1 MILRIK
7 PLQISAKL
15 EKTRFESMKKQGNV
29 YAIGKNCP
37 WVCTAPFSVI
47 LFNLY
52 RTYRSRVPLSSNPV
66 IPPRD
71 RKYTS
76 GDHKGDDKR
85 DQEQSR
91 PGKGGYQQRRQK
103 LAQKH
108 RHGTEADIQ
117 SLLFRRALVN
127 NQTVKQR
134 RGTTKS
140 QSGEKYRDP

>member
-1 MILRIK
+1 M
-7 PLQISAKL
+7 SGNL
-15 EKTRFESMKKQGNV
+15 EKIRFKSMEKRDDV
-29 YAIGKNCP
+29 YAIGKICP
-37 WVCTAPFSVI
+37 WVCTVPFSVI

-52 RTYRSRVPLSSNPV
+52 RTYRSRVPLSSDPV

-134 RGTTKS
+134 RGTAKA